1 MQERTQ
7 LQKSMIRLL
16 SFADLISI
24 SNAVCGALAILVLF
38 TNIDF
43 KIHISFS
50 LILLGLL
57 ADGLDGIIAR
67 RTRKSNIGEFLEA
80 MADMASMV
88 IAPAVFI
95 FFIYFSSEVIS
106 KDVFRQIYL
115 FIALIL
121 FLFFG
126 IVRLASFNIMK
137 EKKTYVGLPASA
149 SAIILL
155 ILTYFEID
163 FIFILPAVIIVGA
176 VMASNI
182 VFPKPNALINAA
194 ALIFII
200 LSIVFGKTY
209 LGFAPFLLLIAIFAY
224 VIGGSIY
231 EKFLEKNR

>member
-1 MQERTQ
+1 M
-7 LQKSMIRLL
+7 QKSMIKLL

-24 SNAVCGALAILVLF
+24 CNAVFGTLAILVLF
-38 TNIDF
+38 TNIDL

-67 RTRKSNIGEFLEA
+67 RILKSNIGEYLEA

-106 KDVFRQIYL
+106 KDIFRQIYM

-155 ILTYFEID
+155 ILAYFEVD
-163 FIFILPAVIIVGA
+163 FIFILPAVIIIGA
-176 VMASNI
+176 VMASDI
-182 VFPKPNALINAA
+182 VFPKPNALINAV
-194 ALIFII
+194 ALILII
-200 LSIVFGKTY
+200 LTIVFGKIY
-209 LGFAPFLLLIAIFAY
+209 FCFAPFLLLIAILVY
-224 VIGGSIY
+224 VIAGPIY
-231 EKFLEKNR
+231 NKFLEKNR

>member
-1 MQERTQ
+1 M
-7 LQKSMIRLL
+7 QKSMIKLL

-24 SNAVCGALAILVLF
+24 SNAVFGALAILVLF

-57 ADGLDGIIAR
+57 ADGLDGNIAR

-80 MADMASMV
+80 MADMTSMV

-115 FIALIL
+115 VLALIS

-155 ILTYFEID
+155 ILAYFEVD
-163 FIFILPAVIIVGA
+163 FIFILPAVIIIGA
-176 VMASNI
+176 VMISDI
-182 VFPKPNALINAA
+182 VFPKPNALINAS
-194 ALIFII
+194 ALILII

-209 LGFAPFLLLIAIFAY
+209 LGFAPFLLLIAILVY
-224 VIGGSIY
+224 VISGSIY
-231 EKFLEKNR
+231 KNFLEKNR

>member
-1 MQERTQ
+1 
-7 LQKSMIRLL
+7 MIKLL

-24 SNAVCGALAILVLF
+24 SNAVFGALAIIVLF
-38 TNIDF
+38 TDIDL

-50 LILLGLL
+50 FILLGLL

-67 RTRKSNIGEFLEA
+67 RIRKSDIGEYLEA
-80 MADMASMV
+80 MADMANMV

-95 FFIYFSSEVIS
+95 YFIYFSSDVIS
-106 KDVFRQIYL
+106 TDIFRQSYI

-126 IVRLASFNIMK
+126 IVRLASFSIMK
-137 EKKTYVGLPASA
+137 EKKSYVGLPSPA

-155 ILTYFEID
+155 ILAYFEVE

-176 VMASNI
+176 LMASNI
-182 VFPKPNALINAA
+182 IFAKPNALINAA
-194 ALIFII
+194 ALILII

-209 LGFAPFLLLIAIFAY
+209 FGFAPFLLFVAILVY
-224 VIGGSIY
+224 VIGGPIY
-231 EKFLEKNR
+231 KKFLEKNS

>member
-1 MQERTQ
+1 
-7 LQKSMIRLL
+7 LQKSMIKLL

-24 SNAVCGALAILVLF
+24 SNAVFGALSILVLF
-38 TNIDF
+38 TNIDL

-67 RTRKSNIGEFLEA
+67 RTRKSNIGEYLEA

-95 FFIYFSSEVIS
+95 FFIYFSSEAIPT
-106 KDVFRQIYL
+106 DVFRQIYM

-155 ILTYFEID
+155 ILAYFELD
-163 FIFILPAVIIVGA
+163 FIFILPAVIIIGA
-176 VMASNI
+176 VMVSDI
-182 VFPKPNALINAA
+182 IFPKPNTLINVA
-194 ALIFII
+194 ALILII

-209 LGFAPFLLLIAIFAY
+209 FGFAPFLLLVAILVY
-224 VIGGSIY
+224 VVGGSIY
-231 EKFLEKNR
+231 KKFLEKNR

>member
-1 MQERTQ
+1 M
-7 LQKSMIRLL
+7 QKSMIKLL

-24 SNAVCGALAILVLF
+24 SNAVFGALSILVLF
-38 TNIDF
+38 TNIDL

-67 RTRKSNIGEFLEA
+67 RTRKSNIGEYLEA

-95 FFIYFSSEVIS
+95 FFIYFSSEAIS
-106 KDVFRQIYL
+106 TDVFRQIYML
-115 FIALIL
+115 IALIL

-155 ILTYFEID
+155 IFAYFEVD
-163 FIFILPAVIIVGA
+163 FIFILPAVIIIGA
-176 VMASNI
+176 VMVSDI
-182 VFPKPNALINAA
+182 IFPKPNILINAA
-194 ALIFII
+194 ALILII
-200 LSIVFGKTY
+200 LS
-209 LGFAPFLLLIAIFAY
+209 
-224 VIGGSIY
+224 
-231 EKFLEKNR
+231 